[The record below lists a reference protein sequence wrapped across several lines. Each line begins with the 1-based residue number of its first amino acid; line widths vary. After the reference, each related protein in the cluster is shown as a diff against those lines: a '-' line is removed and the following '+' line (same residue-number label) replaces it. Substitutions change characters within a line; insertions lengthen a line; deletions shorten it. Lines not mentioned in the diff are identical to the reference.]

1 MTTHESRLQD
11 VATILRNWKGSDAAE
26 EASPNTVAADIDQA
40 YDEYLAS
47 LRAKTLAIRRGQNEW
62 ERKAA

>member
-1 MTTHESRLQD
+1 MTTHENQLQN

-26 EASPNTVAADIDQA
+26 EASPNAVAADIDQA

-47 LRAKTLAIRRGQNEW
+47 LRQKTVAIGRGQNEW